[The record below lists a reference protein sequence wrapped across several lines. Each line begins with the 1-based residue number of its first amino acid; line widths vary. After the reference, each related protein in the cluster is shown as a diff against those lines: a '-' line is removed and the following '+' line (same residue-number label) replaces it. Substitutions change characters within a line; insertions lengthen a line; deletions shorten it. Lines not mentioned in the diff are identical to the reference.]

1 MLNKFKETQCCLSSQ
16 SNEIDYQKFQLDL
29 SQHKENSVVQDQFH
43 EFLTKLTNFKDGTMA
58 LIQFKTKKEESWFN
72 HEFLIFKLQR
82 NKYIICDNN
91 FNQGN
96 LNLQQVK
103 TYLN

>member
-43 EFLTKLTNFKDGTMA
+43 EFLTKLTNFKDGTA
-58 LIQFKTKKEESWFN
+58 LIQFKTKKRN
-72 HEFLIFKLQR
+72 HGLIMNLILNFKEINIL
-82 NKYIICDNN
+82 YVIIILTRET
-91 FNQGN
+91 